1 MVAWCLLQLVC
12 ESSKLKAQSLQ
23 HTTVPVPVCS
33 LLQVEL
39 AAADTAVV
47 AAPPLLADCKGSQ
60 AKQALADE
68 NADFWTIKGN
78 SPFVQQCTELVQ
90 LAVGKGTQAANKK
103 EGWLKIRNSALNL
116 SQVRK
121 DDGCRLET

>member
-1 MVAWCLLQLVC
+1 
-12 ESSKLKAQSLQ
+12 
-23 HTTVPVPVCS
+23 
-33 LLQVEL
+33 
-39 AAADTAVV
+39 
-47 AAPPLLADCKGSQ
+47 
-60 AKQALADE
+60 
-68 NADFWTIKGN
+68 
-78 SPFVQQCTELVQ
+78 VQ